1 MDKSTIPTVEERG
14 LFKGLGTPP
23 SLNAILLAFVGIVIF
38 LVGAKGI
45 SLILSETSHQKL
57 SYERFVLQLRDK
69 AVGVFPITRYPI
81 DNIFIPI
88 FIPTPVPKSS
98 DAIRLAVES
107 DWMSEWQ
114 KWSDEE
120 FKRYS
125 ERLSEWEKKKDEWLK
140 ANEEKIKEGKASLEA
155 WQKENPPPEF
165 ERPPLSPPWWVYLIY
180 GLWFVVVWGLF
191 AGAVNRIYA
200 YRIGR
205 DESITIREAMSFGF
219 KTWGTHIF
227 SAILLAAFVAVIF
240 FGCALLTAVF
250 GKIPYLNYPGQI
262 LLIPGFILIL
272 MAAFVIGFIV
282 VILLFS
288 FDLISSA
295 IAVER
300 TDPFDAISRA
310 YAYVTE
316 RPWHTL
322 LYTGLA
328 LLFILFFLY
337 FGELAIG
344 AAKSMLA
351 FGLGADYDAIAKHID
366 EGVAFKTAFS
376 ESQVTLGLLGGALYY
391 ILWITRMF
399 ILATA
404 VALWLASRT
413 KSYLLLRNEV
423 DGDETDEIYIEE
435 EELIEEMPPA
445 PAEKV
450 EEKEEEKKEE
460 VKEEVK
466 EEAKEEVEKKEE
478 EEKEEKEEKKP
489 KRGRRRKKP
498 EGEGVEKKE
507 EKEKK
512 PKRGRRK
519 KKPEGEGTEKKE
531 E

>member
-1 MDKSTIPTVEERG
+1 MEKSTIPTPEERG
-14 LFKGLGTPP
+14 LFRGLGTPP

-45 SLILSETSHQKL
+45 SLALSKTSHQKL
-57 SYERFVLQLRDK
+57 SYERFILQLRNK
-69 AVGVFPITRYPI
+69 AVETFPVVRYPI
-81 DNIFIPI
+81 DNIFVPI

-107 DWMSEWQ
+107 DWMSEW
-114 KWSDEE
+114 KNWSDEE
-120 FKRYS
+120 FEKFS
-125 ERLSEWEKKKDEWLK
+125 EKLAEWEKKKDKWLK
-140 ANEEKIKEGKASLEA
+140 ENDKKIKEGKASLEA
-155 WQKENPPPEF
+155 WQKENPPPNF

-180 GLWFVVVWGLF
+180 GFWFVVVWGLF

-227 SAILLAAFVAVIF
+227 SAVLLAAFVAVIF

-262 LLIPGFILIL
+262 LLIPGFLLIL

-344 AAKSMLA
+344 TAKKILA

-366 EGVAFKTAFS
+366 EGITYKTAFA
-376 ESQVTLGLLGGALYY
+376 ESQVTLGWLGGALYY
-391 ILWITRMF
+391 IIWVTRMF

-404 VALWLASRT
+404 LALWLASRT

-435 EELIEEMPPA
+435 EELVEEIPPV
-445 PAEKV
+445 PATKTEEKEEETKEEEKV
-450 EEKEEEKKEE
+450 EKKEEMKEEEKKEE
-460 VKEEVK
+460 VKEDK
-466 EEAKEEVEKKEE
+466 PKPKRGRKKKRPEGKGV
-478 EEKEEKEEKKP
+478 EEKEEKEEKP
-489 KRGRRRKKP
+489 
-498 EGEGVEKKE
+498 
-507 EKEKK
+507 K

-519 KKPEGEGTEKKE
+519 KKSEGEGAEKKE
-531 E
+531 